1 MKNKGPLLLAILD
14 GWGEGENKET
24 DAIQAA
30 YTPNMDRLKGE
41 YPSAS
46 LLAHNGAV
54 GLPEGQMGNSEVG
67 HLNIGAGRIVY
78 QDYTRIN
85 RAIET
90 GELAENK
97 VLVETMNGCVKND
110 TSLHLLGLVS
120 DGGVHSHI
128 NHLTALLELAAQKG
142 LTKVFVHAFM
152 DGRDTPPTSGAGYLK
167 DLQTAIARIGVGR
180 IATVSGRYY
189 AMDRDNRWNR
199 VEKAWQALVDGKGV
213 IAADPVAA
221 VEDAYKHEET
231 DEFIKPIVIVEDD
244 KPVST
249 IDDGDSVMFFNFRA
263 DRARELTRAFTL
275 PDFDGFAPRKRP
287 KLQQYIT
294 MTVYDKTFDL
304 PVAFPPLQLT
314 RILGEEISR
323 RGLKQLRIAE
333 TEKYA
338 HVTFFFNGGVEK
350 PFPLEDRILIP
361 SPKEVATYDEKPEMS
376 AYEVTDTLLE
386 VLDKNEYDVIILN
399 YANAD
404 MVGHSG
410 IFEAA
415 VKACEAVDSCVG
427 RIVAK
432 VQELQGVALIT
443 ADHGNADTMREE
455 NSGEVI
461 TAHSL
466 NQVPFILVDDA
477 LKERKLKTGGALK
490 DIAPTILPL
499 LDITVPEEMEG
510 ECLIQ

>member
-1 MKNKGPLLLAILD
+1 
-14 GWGEGENKET
+14 
-24 DAIQAA
+24 
-30 YTPNMDRLKGE
+30 
-41 YPSAS
+41 
-46 LLAHNGAV
+46 
-54 GLPEGQMGNSEVG
+54 
-67 HLNIGAGRIVY
+67 
-78 QDYTRIN
+78 
-85 RAIET
+85 
-90 GELAENK
+90 
-97 VLVETMNGCVKND
+97 
-110 TSLHLLGLVS
+110 LVS

-152 DGRDTPPTSGAGYLK
+152 DGRDTPPTSGADYLRE
-167 DLQTAIARIGVGR
+167 LQAAISRLGVGR

-199 VEKAWQALVDGKGV
+199 VEKAWQALVDGTGI

-221 VEDAYKHEET
+221 VEESYEHKET

-275 PDFDGFAPRKRP
+275 PDFDGFAFKKRP
-287 KLQQYIT
+287 TLQQYIT

-323 RGLKQLRIAE
+323 NGLKQLRIAE

-350 PFPLEDRILIP
+350 PFPLEDRVLIP
-361 SPKEVATYDEKPEMS
+361 SPKEVATYDQKPEMS

-432 VQELQGVALIT
+432 VQELQGVTLIT

-466 NQVPFILVDDA
+466 NLVPFILVDDA
-477 LKERKLKTGGALK
+477 LKGRKLKTGGALK
-490 DIAPTILPL
+490 DIAPTILHL

>member
-14 GWGEGENKET
+14 GWGEGKNKET
-24 DAIQAA
+24 DATQAA
-30 YTPNMDRLKGE
+30 YTPNMDGFKAE
-41 YPSAS
+41 YPSTS

-90 GELAENK
+90 GELLENR
-97 VLVETMNGCVKND
+97 VLVDAMEGCIKSN
-110 TSLHLLGLVS
+110 TALHLLGLVS

-128 NHLTALLELAAQKG
+128 SHLVSIIEMAANKG
-142 LTKVFVHAFM
+142 LEKVFVHAFM
-152 DGRDTPPTSGAGYLK
+152 DGRDTPPTSGAGYVE
-167 DLQTAIARIGVGR
+167 DLLAAMERIGVGR
-180 IATVSGRYY
+180 IATVIGRYY

-199 VEKAWQALVDGKGV
+199 VEKAWQALVDGKG
-213 IAADPVAA
+213 ILSPDPVTALKESYA
-221 VEDAYKHEET
+221 KEET
-231 DEFIKPIVIVEDD
+231 DEFVKPVVIVQNGQ
-244 KPVST
+244 PVAT
-249 IDDGDSVMFFNFRA
+249 INNGDSVLFYNFRA
-263 DRARELTRAFTL
+263 DRARELTRAFTV
-275 PDFDGFAPRKRP
+275 PDFDGFNPLHRP
-287 KLQQYIT
+287 ELQQYIT
-294 MTVYDKTFDL
+294 MTVYDKNFDL
-304 PVAFPPLQLT
+304 PVAFPPTRLT
-314 RILGEEISR
+314 RILGEEISSN
-323 RGLKQLRIAE
+323 GLKQLRIAE

-350 PFPLEDRILIP
+350 PFPLEDRVLIP
-361 SPKEVATYDEKPEMS
+361 SPQEVATYDQKPEMS

-386 VLDKNEYDVIILN
+386 ILDKNEYDVIILN
-399 YANAD
+399 FANAD

-415 VKACEAVDSCVG
+415 VKACVAVDTCVG

-432 VQELQGVALIT
+432 VQEMGGTTLIT
-443 ADHGNADTMREE
+443 ADHGNADTMIEE
-455 NSGEVI
+455 GSEEVI

-466 NQVPFILVDDA
+466 NQVPFILVNDA
-477 LKERKLKTGGALK
+477 LKDKKLKTGGALK
-490 DIAPTILPL
+490 DIAPTILHL
-499 LDITVPEEMEG
+499 LDITIPEEMEG